1 MKVFLTMNKTMRALS
16 DMQKHSARRV
26 AMLLTMLTVAITAWA
41 LDPRPMAV
49 YCNANKTLYLT
60 YGDPDV
66 VTPFK
71 ADHSCQTFTP
81 EGTNQALEVTNSWA
95 GDDPVIPSGKNIP
108 TWSSAVRGS
117 VSTVVIESSFAVVRP
132 TSTYAWF
139 GGFTALSSIQGMEN
153 LNTSEVTTMSSMFA
167 ECHALSMLDL
177 SFFDTSKVTNM
188 DNMFFNCYNLV
199 SIYIGDGWNT
209 SSVTSSDKMFF
220 QCNSIVG
227 DDGTTFQQNNWLS
240 SWDKTRAH
248 ANAGGYMRR
257 YPPINLSDDSDN
269 TATLSK
275 AIADKEYRVII
286 DGRTIYCDG
295 DWNTLC
301 LPFNV
306 SDLTGTPLEGFTVK
320 ELDTETAYNGHLT
333 GMDGSTLYLNFRDA
347 TSITAG
353 VPYIVKKLAV
363 KDGATTP
370 AYTAT
375 EGTTG
380 YTSWPDLNYYNLIAG
395 DTSKRW
401 QPSFTS
407 GGSVYCEFHA
417 DAPVLVTGYT
427 LTSGNQKREQDP
439 KVWTLQAKQN
449 EGDAWTVIDSR
460 DANTNSS
467 DAVNYDRTAPKD
479 YTVQHPG
486 TYQYFRFEVTAN
498 GGANYVCI
506 SELTLQACYPS
517 DIANIEAPMF
527 KPVTISST
535 APTDVTFSGGK
546 FCGTYDPT
554 EIYDDGHTRY
564 YLGAQNTL
572 YYPTDEYF
580 TVKAFRAYF
589 QLTDPNVNASA
600 IVLNFGDGETTS
612 IGSIDN
618 GELRIDNDDWYSLDG
633 RRLNAKPTQRGIYI
647 HNGKKVLV
655 GDKR

>member
-1 MKVFLTMNKTMRALS
+1 MEESLTMNKTMRALS
-16 DMQKHSARRV
+16 DMQKHSARRA
-26 AMLLTMLTVAITAWA
+26 AMLLTMLTVAFTAWA

-66 VTPFK
+66 VTPDK
-71 ADHSCQTFTP
+71 ADQSCRTFTP
-81 EGTNQALEVTNSWA
+81 EGTNQVLDVTYSWG
-95 GDDPVIPSGKNIP
+95 GDATVIPPDDRIP
-108 TWSSAVRGS
+108 SWSSEVYGS

-132 TSTYAWF
+132 TSTYSWF
-139 GGFTALSSIQGMEN
+139 AGFTALSSIQGMEN
-153 LNTSEVTTMSSMFA
+153 LNTSEVTIMSGMFST
-167 ECHALSMLDL
+167 CYALSTLDL

-188 DNMFFNCYNLV
+188 DNMFINCYNLV

-240 SWDKTRAH
+240 SWDKTHAH

-257 YPPINLSDDSDN
+257 YPPINLSDGSDN

-275 AIADKEYRVII
+275 AIADKEYRAII
-286 DGRTIYCDG
+286 NGRTIYCDG

-353 VPYIVKKLAV
+353 VPYIVKKVAV

-370 AYTAT
+370 TYYATA
-375 EGTTG
+375 GTAGSASVQG
-380 YTSWPDLNYYNLIAG
+380 YANLVDGNTDGYRWRTS
-395 DTSKRW
+395 
-401 QPSFTS
+401 
-407 GGSVYCEFHA
+407 SVPAYCEFQS
-417 DAPVLVTGYT
+417 DLPVRVTGYT
-427 LTSGNQKREQDP
+427 LTTGNQSIDYDP
-439 KVWTLQAKQN
+439 RVWTLSVSADGN
-449 EGDAWTVIDSR
+449 EPWTVIDSR
-460 DANTNSS
+460 NANENSGDALPSG
-467 DAVNYDRTAPKD
+467 RTATSD
-479 YTVQHPG
+479 MYAVQKPG
-486 TYQYFRFEVTAN
+486 TYQYFRFDVTATTN
-498 GGANYVCI
+498 GSIMCL
-506 SELTLQACYPS
+506 SELTLQACYPF
-517 DIANIEAPMF
+517 DIANIETPMF

-572 YYPTDEYF
+572 YYPTDEHF

-600 IVLNFGDGETTS
+600 IVLNFGDGETTG

-633 RRLNAKPTQRGIYI
+633 RRLSGKPTQRGIYI